1 MAINIDD
8 NTKRKAIKLLEAE
21 QIELDGAYDK
31 QAVKGVSPG
40 MESEFIPETSNLAQ
54 KRTEKRIV
62 KDSKGRY
69 TQEEVVVEQRFYDE
83 SVVDQ
88 KENQFKEDAEV
99 LQEICRAYD
108 LSLIHI

>member
-40 MESEFIPETSNLAQ
+40 MESEFCLLYTSPSP
-54 KRTEKRIV
+54 R
-62 KDSKGRY
+62 D
-69 TQEEVVVEQRFYDE
+69 
-83 SVVDQ
+83 
-88 KENQFKEDAEV
+88 
-99 LQEICRAYD
+99 
-108 LSLIHI
+108 